1 MGLFDKRIEYKPFEY
16 PEYYTEGWLKQSQ
29 AHWLHTEISM
39 QKDIKEWHEVLNS
52 KEKHI
57 VENILLAFAQT
68 EVAIEDY
75 WANMVCKWF
84 PKHEII
90 EMARAFSYSETIHS
104 SAYSYL
110 NESLGLDNFK
120 GFLREPTMSQRFDL
134 LINTK
139 ADYDHL
145 QLKQSHN
152 ARCDIAR
159 SIAIFSAFG
168 EGVAL
173 YSSFAILYSFS
184 LKGLLQGV
192 AQQMK
197 YSIRDEMLHST
208 MGCKLFRHL
217 CQEYPEIKDNVK
229 DKVLEAGEL
238 IINLEHAFIDKLFEQ
253 GDLDNLKAD
262 DLKHF
267 IIKRV
272 NNKIVELGYE
282 NKTYFEY
289 DNNKANELSWFYT
302 LSAGVAHADFFAL
315 RPTDYSKA
323 GESQDWEDLF

>member
-1 MGLFDKRIEYKPFEY
+1 MGLFDKRVEYKPFEY

-39 QKDIKEWHEVLNS
+39 QKDIKEWHETLSS
-52 KEKHI
+52 KEKYI

-120 GFLREPTMSQRFDL
+120 QFLGVPTLRQRFDL
-134 LINTK
+134 LVNTK
-139 ADYDHL
+139 ADYSPE
-145 QLKQSHN
+145 QLKESAE
-152 ARCDIAR
+152 ARRDVAR

-184 LKGLLQGV
+184 LKGILQGI

-197 YSIRDEMLHST
+197 YSVRDESLHST
-208 MGCKLFRHL
+208 MGCNLFKHL
-217 CQEYPEIKDNVK
+217 CQEYPEVK
-229 DKVLEAGEL
+229 DDVKPQVLEAAEL
-238 IINLEHAFIDKLFEQ
+238 IINLEHNFIDKLFEL

-272 NNKIVELGYE
+272 NSKIVELGYE
-282 NKTYFEY
+282 DKVYFEY
-289 DNNKANELSWFYT
+289 DNNKASELSWFYT
-302 LSAGVAHADFFAL
+302 LSSGTTHTDFFAL

-323 GESQDWEDLF
+323 GEGEDWEDLF